1 VQCIESVCC
10 VSWPC
15 FVVGDFNA
23 PAIDWSHL
31 SVSSSGA
38 DIHLLHFATDNE
50 FTQIVNSVTRK
61 SSILDL
67 VLTNEPNT
75 VFDVVVGPP
84 FRLSDQCSVNLT
96 IALEPQL
103 AAGMPC
109 SEGANEHLEVKRY
122 RWNDADYNG
131 INSYLLN
138 VDWSKH
144 CSPVT

>member
-1 VQCIESVCC
+1 MTSCRLLSNYSSMIESVCC

-38 DIHLLHFATDNE
+38 DIHVLNFVVDNG
-50 FTQIVNSVTRK
+50 FTQIVNSATHK

-84 FRLSDQCSVNLT
+84 FGLSDHCSVNLT
-96 IALEPQL
+96 IIVLEPQL
-103 AAGMPC
+103 PTGMPC
-109 SEGANEHLEVKRY
+109 SEGANEYLADVKRH
-122 RWNDADYNG
+122 R
-131 INSYLLN
+131 
-138 VDWSKH
+138 
-144 CSPVT
+144 